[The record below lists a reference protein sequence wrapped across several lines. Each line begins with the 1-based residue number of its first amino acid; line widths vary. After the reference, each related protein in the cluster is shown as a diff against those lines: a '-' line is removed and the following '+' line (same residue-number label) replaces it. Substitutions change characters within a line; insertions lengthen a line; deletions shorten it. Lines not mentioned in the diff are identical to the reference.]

1 MTDSSGSP
9 PAFRLPP
16 PGGQQPHIT
25 DSHVHLL
32 PERLAAK
39 IRKFFV
45 DRGSPQLLYPYERE
59 AALGELRR
67 AGIARCWSLPYAHRG
82 GVASGLNR
90 WMAETFA
97 GDPFVVPGATVHPED
112 DVEAVVR
119 EAIEEL
125 ELPVFK
131 LHCSVG
137 KFAPDDRRL
146 DPLWR
151 RVSDTGRPTV
161 VHTGS
166 APEGTATEE
175 EVRAVGRTAGRFPSA
190 RIIVAHFGAPA
201 VAATLD
207 LLRRTEH
214 VYADLCPVVA
224 DPVELTRD
232 AIAGLERR
240 ILFGSDTPTVAVSIE
255 DSLERV
261 RAWGLPAQEEAA
273 VLGGTAE
280 DLLDA
285 ARPSANPPAVS
296 ERTRA

>member
-1 MTDSSGSP
+1 M
-9 PAFRLPP
+9 
-16 PGGQQPHIT
+16 IT

-32 PERLAAK
+32 PDRLAAK

-45 DRGSPQLLYPYERE
+45 DRGAPRFPYPYEHE
-59 AALGELRR
+59 AALRELRR
-67 AGIARCWSLPYAHRG
+67 AGIARCWSLPYAHRA

-90 WMAETFA
+90 WMAQTFA

-137 KFAPDDRRL
+137 GFAPDDRRL

-161 VHTGS
+161 VHAGG
-166 APEGTATEE
+166 APEGTATGE
-175 EVRAVGRTAGRFPSA
+175 EVGAVGRVAERFPLA
-190 RIIVAHFGAPA
+190 RIIVAHFGSPA

-207 LLRRTEH
+207 LLRRTEN

-224 DPVELTRD
+224 DPVPLTRA

-261 RAWGLPAQEEAA
+261 RAWRLPAQEQAA

-280 DLLDA
+280 GLMDT
-285 ARPSANPPAVS
+285 RPRTANPSAVS
-296 ERTRA
+296 ERTKP

>member
-1 MTDSSGSP
+1 M
-9 PAFRLPP
+9 
-16 PGGQQPHIT
+16 IT

-45 DRGSPQLLYPYERE
+45 DRGSPRLLYPYECE

-90 WMAETFA
+90 WMAQTFA
-97 GDPFVVPGATVHPED
+97 GDRFVVPGATVHPED

-119 EAIEEL
+119 EAIDEL

-137 KFAPDDRRL
+137 GFAPDDRRL

-151 RVSDTGRPTV
+151 RASETGRPVV
-161 VHTGS
+161 VHAGS
-166 APEGTATEE
+166 APEGTATDE
-175 EVRAVGRTAGRFPSA
+175 EVGAVGRTAGRFPRA
-190 RIIVAHFGAPA
+190 RIIVAHFGSPS

-207 LLRRTEH
+207 LLRRTEN

-224 DPVELTRD
+224 DPVELTR
-232 AIAGLERR
+232 ASIAGLERR

-255 DSLERV
+255 DSLEQV

-280 DLLDA
+280 DLMGTA
-285 ARPSANPPAVS
+285 PPTTNQPAVS
-296 ERTRA
+296 ERTKA

>member
-1 MTDSSGSP
+1 M
-9 PAFRLPP
+9 
-16 PGGQQPHIT
+16 IT

-32 PERLAAK
+32 PDRLAAK

-45 DRGSPQLLYPYERE
+45 DRGSPRLLYPYECE
-59 AALGELRR
+59 AALAELRR

-125 ELPVFK
+125 DLPVFK

-137 KFAPDDRRL
+137 GFAPDDRRL

-161 VHTGS
+161 VHAGH
-166 APEGTATEE
+166 APEGTATAE
-175 EVRAVGRTAGRFPSA
+175 EVRAIGHVAARFPRA
-190 RIIVAHFGAPA
+190 RIIVAHFGSPA

-207 LLRRTEH
+207 LLRQREN

-224 DPVELTRD
+224 DPVELTRA

-261 RAWGLPAQEEAA
+261 RAWRLPAQEEAA

-280 DLLDA
+280 DLMTT
-285 ARPSANPPAVS
+285 RPRPVNPSAIS
-296 ERTRA
+296 ERVKA

>member
-1 MTDSSGSP
+1 M
-9 PAFRLPP
+9 
-16 PGGQQPHIT
+16 II

-39 IRKFFV
+39 IRKFFE
-45 DRGSPQLLYPYERE
+45 DRGSPRLLYPYECK
-59 AALGELRR
+59 AALGDLRR

-97 GDPFVVPGATVHPED
+97 DDPFVVPGATVHPED

-137 KFAPDDRRL
+137 EFAPDDRRL

-175 EVRAVGRTAGRFPSA
+175 EVRAVGRTAGRFPNA

-224 DPVELTRD
+224 DPVELTRA

-280 DLLDA
+280 ALLGA
-285 ARPSANPPAVS
+285 APPTANPPAVS